1 MLRFLLHE
9 KDCSSLIH
17 TIIIVIIIVV
27 VLDTHFIAQGL
38 HPMRLGRS

>member
-27 VLDTHFIAQGL
+27 LDTHFIAQGL